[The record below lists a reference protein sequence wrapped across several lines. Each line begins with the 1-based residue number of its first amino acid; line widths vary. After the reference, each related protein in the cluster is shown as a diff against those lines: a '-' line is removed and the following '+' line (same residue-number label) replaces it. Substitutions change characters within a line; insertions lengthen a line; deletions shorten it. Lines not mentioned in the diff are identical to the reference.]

1 MGKIDIMADA
11 KIIDTA
17 CVKIL
22 ATVSRLTD
30 VSIREMRG
38 KTRAHD
44 AVEARRICMV
54 LINDKLRYS
63 CTRVGKIFNRDHA
76 TALHAYKVHA
86 NLLDVDKHYQEF
98 YSICAT
104 AVGIEKMSDANDRK
118 DVILKLGARIEFL
131 EAENEELAEQ
141 IKEIKTVL
149 T

>member
-1 MGKIDIMADA
+1 MLKEA
-11 KIIDTA
+11 KVIDTA

-54 LINDKLRYS
+54 LINDKLKYT
-63 CTRVGKIFNRDHA
+63 CTRIGRVFNRDHA
-76 TALHAYKVHA
+76 TALHAFKVHA
-86 NLLDVDKHYQEF
+86 NLMDVDKNYQEF
-98 YSICAT
+98 YSVCAT
-104 AVGIEKMSDANDRK
+104 AVGIEKMSDAKDRQ
-118 DVILKLGARIEFL
+118 DIILKMGARIEFL
-131 EAENEELAEQ
+131 EAENEELLEQ